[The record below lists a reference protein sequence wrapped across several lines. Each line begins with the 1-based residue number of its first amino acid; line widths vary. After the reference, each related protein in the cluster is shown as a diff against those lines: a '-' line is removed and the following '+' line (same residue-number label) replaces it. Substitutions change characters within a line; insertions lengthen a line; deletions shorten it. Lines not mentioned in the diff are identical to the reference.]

1 MYLNRFLLI
10 HAGLHAGGAAKCPKP
25 PAMLGTTK
33 SLARTMEDQEMKGSD
48 TQPSSIAAIVISG
61 VAGAKLWRV
70 QRRRQANMGWVR
82 RLSPNLNLNGVT
94 PG

>member
-1 MYLNRFLLI
+1 MLAVLPSAPNPG
-10 HAGLHAGGAAKCPKP
+10 HA
-25 PAMLGTTK
+25 GTTK
-33 SLARTMEDQEMKGSD
+33 SPARTMEDQEMNGND
-48 TQPSSIAAIVISG
+48 TRPSSIAAIVISG

-70 QRRRQANMGWVR
+70 QRRRQANMGWVS